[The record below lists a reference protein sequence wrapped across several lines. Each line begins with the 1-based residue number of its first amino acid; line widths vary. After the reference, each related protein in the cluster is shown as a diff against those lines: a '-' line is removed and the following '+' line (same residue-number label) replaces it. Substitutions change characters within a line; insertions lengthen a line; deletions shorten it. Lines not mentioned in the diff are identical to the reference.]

1 MDIQHGFNANEVFE
15 MALQLE
21 RNGAKFYRTAAEAL
35 DDAANKKLLLSLAT
49 MEDNHEKIFEKMKA
63 RFADEKEWLAIFDP
77 HGEASL
83 YLRAFADTRVFFN
96 KEIDTS
102 SMETIF
108 KDAIIAE
115 KDSII
120 FYLGM
125 KDAVPKNFG
134 KDKLDAIIKEE
145 MSHVKLLSERLV
157 SLSK

>member
-1 MDIQHGFNANEVFE
+1 MQGFNADEVFE

-21 RNGAKFYRTAAEAL
+21 RNGAKFYRMAAESVE
-35 DDAANKKLLLSLAT
+35 DPEYKKLLQSLAA
-49 MEDNHEKIFEKMKA
+49 MEDNHEATFAKM
-63 RFADEKEWLAIFDP
+63 RTQFNDSEDTLAVFDP

-102 SMETIF
+102 SIEAIF

-115 KDSII
+115 KDSIV

-125 KDAVPKNFG
+125 KDAVPADFG
-134 KDKLDAIIKEE
+134 REQLDAIIKEE
-145 MSHVKLLSERLV
+145 MAHVRLLSERLV
-157 SLSK
+157 KFTK